1 MKRINQKITTTV
13 ALVLT
18 IGASTLA
25 SPQPA
30 EAQVL
35 ELATGALNALFNR
48 PPKPI
53 PNQNYAFG
61 TSNLNGNNFNF
72 CLFPCTPGIGQPSIP
87 QAIRP
92 TVPST
97 GVMPSSG
104 SVVPSGV
111 PGTVAPGVVPG
122 GITPQAV
129 QPTAP
134 RPTVVIPPIR
144 LPINLPF

>member
-1 MKRINQKITTTV
+1 MKRINQKITATV
-13 ALVLT
+13 ALALT

-104 SVVPSGV
+104 SIVPSGI
-111 PGTVAPGVVPG
+111 P
-122 GITPQAV
+122 PQTV
-129 QPTAP
+129 QPMAP

>member
-1 MKRINQKITTTV
+1 MKQTNQKITATV
-13 ALVLT
+13 ALALT
-18 IGASTLA
+18 IGASTLTI
-25 SPQPA
+25 PKPA
-30 EAQVL
+30 EAQIL

-111 PGTVAPGVVPG
+111 PGVVPPGVTPSGVP
-122 GITPQAV
+122 PQTV
-129 QPTAP
+129 QPTPP
-134 RPTVVIPPIR
+134 RPTVVIPPIK

>member
-1 MKRINQKITTTV
+1 MKRINQKITATV
-13 ALVLT
+13 ALALT

-61 TSNLNGNNFNF
+61 TSSLNGNNFNF

-104 SVVPSGV
+104 SIVPSGI
-111 PGTVAPGVVPG
+111 PTQ
-122 GITPQAV
+122 TV